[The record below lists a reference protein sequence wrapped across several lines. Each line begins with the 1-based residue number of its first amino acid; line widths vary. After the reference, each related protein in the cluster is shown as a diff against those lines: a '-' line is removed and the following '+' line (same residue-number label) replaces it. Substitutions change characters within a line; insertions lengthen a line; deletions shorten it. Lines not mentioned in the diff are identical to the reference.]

1 MKLSKYVFCKKCGS
15 KLIFFDEFFRKIQT
29 FFNIENWHWKY
40 KFHDFLHHFA
50 ISVLLIFKKHLAT
63 FDFICWNEACVKCG
77 THKRHIP
84 NLITER
90 RDQGYGDRHN
100 LIDRSRGSS
109 DLSKNSIC
117 FLVQRNHSNQGPF
130 FKQMIDSSFL
140 CRQLIKLCLLL

>member
-1 MKLSKYVFCKKCGS
+1 MKLSNRIFWKKCGS
-15 KLIFFDEFFRKIQT
+15 KLIFLKYFFRKIQT
-29 FFNIENWHWKY
+29 FFDIENWHWRY
-40 KFHDFLHHFA
+40 KFHDFWHHCA
-50 ISVLLIFKKHLAT
+50 SSVLLISKKILQH
-63 FDFICWNEACVKCG
+63 FFCCCWNEACVKCG
-77 THKRHIP
+77 THKRHNP

-117 FLVQRNHSNQGPF
+117 FLRQRNHSNQGPF
-130 FKQMIDSSFL
+130 FKQMINSSFL